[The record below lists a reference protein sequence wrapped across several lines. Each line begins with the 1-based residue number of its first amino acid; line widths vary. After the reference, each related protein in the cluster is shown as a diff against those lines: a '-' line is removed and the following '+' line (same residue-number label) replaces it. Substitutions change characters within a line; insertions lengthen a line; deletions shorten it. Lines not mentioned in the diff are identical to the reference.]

1 MSATKLS
8 WMNGLITAWDLTKWL
23 SGKESTCQ
31 CRRWGFSI
39 WVGKI
44 SWRKKWLPTPV
55 GKSYGQRSLAQ
66 LWVRKESDTTDHIHV
81 HARSHT
87 HTHTHTHTQSKSS
100 KMEFKRFLGK
110 IPIFIF
116 MKLRLKFAFPSI
128 VNEGEMVMIVSV
140 TVSPVK
146 ITNIFT
152 SHSSCACAS

>member
-1 MSATKLS
+1 
-8 WMNGLITAWDLTKWL
+8 MNGLITAWDLTKWL

-31 CRRWGFSI
+31 CRRRGFKI

-66 LWVRKESDTTDHIHV
+66 SWVRKESDTTDHMHV
-81 HARSHT
+81 HARVHT
-87 HTHTHTHTQSKSS
+87 HTHTYTQSKSS

>member
-31 CRRWGFSI
+31 CRRRGFNI

-66 LWVRKESDTTDHIHV
+66 SWVRKESDTTDHMHV
-81 HARSHT
+81 HARVHT
-87 HTHTHTHTQSKSS
+87 HTHTYTQSKSS

>member
-31 CRRWGFSI
+31 CRRRGFNI

-66 LWVRKESDTTDHIHV
+66 SWVRKESDTTDHMHG
-81 HARSHT
+81 HARVHT
-87 HTHTHTHTQSKSS
+87 HTHTYTQSKSS

>member
-1 MSATKLS
+1 
-8 WMNGLITAWDLTKWL
+8 MNGLITAWDLTKWL

-31 CRRWGFSI
+31 CRRRGFNI

-66 LWVRKESDTTDHIHV
+66 SWVHKESDTTDHMHV
-81 HARSHT
+81 HARAHT
-87 HTHTHTHTQSKSS
+87 HTHTHMQSKSS
-100 KMEFKRFLGK
+100 KMEFKRFLGE

>member
-8 WMNGLITAWDLTKWL
+8 WMDGLITAWYFPKWL

-31 CRRWGFSI
+31 CWRRGFNI

-66 LWVRKESDTTDHIHV
+66 SWVRKESDTTDHMHV
-81 HARSHT
+81 HAHT
-87 HTHTHTHTQSKSS
+87 HTHTHNPSPQRWSS
-100 KMEFKRFLGK
+100 RDSWGKFL
-110 IPIFIF
+110 F
-116 MKLRLKFAFPSI
+116 LYSWNSNWNLAFPSI

-140 TVSPVK
+140 TVSPIK

-152 SHSSCACAS
+152 SHSSCACAC

>member
-1 MSATKLS
+1 
-8 WMNGLITAWDLTKWL
+8 MNGLITAWDLTKWL

-31 CRRWGFSI
+31 CRRRGFNI

-66 LWVRKESDTTDHIHV
+66 SWVRKESDTTDHMHV
-81 HARSHT
+81 HARVHT
-87 HTHTHTHTQSKSS
+87 HTHTYTQSKSS